1 MYFDHLLPK
10 FYLFLHT
17 HSILHITFYI
27 LIFETGAPIIPRGP
41 GQTANGR
48 SEMINHALC
57 MKKCKENNDDVAL
70 DKTVKLEKCLETCY
84 VTYAPHLY
92 STLPQTK

>member
-1 MYFDHLLPK
+1 MYFDILYLI
-10 FYLFLHT
+10 YLFYIHT
-17 HSILHITFYI
+17 LILPFYI

-41 GQTANGR
+41 AQTANGR

>member
-1 MYFDHLLPK
+1 MK
-10 FYLFLHT
+10 
-17 HSILHITFYI
+17 
-27 LIFETGAPIIPRGP
+27 TGAPIIPRGP
-41 GQTANGR
+41 AQTANGR